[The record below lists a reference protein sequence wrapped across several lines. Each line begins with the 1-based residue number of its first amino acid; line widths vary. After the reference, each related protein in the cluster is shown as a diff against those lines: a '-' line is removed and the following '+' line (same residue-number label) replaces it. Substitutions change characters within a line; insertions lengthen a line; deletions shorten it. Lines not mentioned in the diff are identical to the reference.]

1 MRKCVWR
8 NMGRNG
14 GDVEEDI
21 TGDTTGEALLEES
34 ASWKRRCSSEG
45 TVAQGRPMPG
55 QEQISVHD
63 RYLKKKNN
71 SKA

>member
-14 GDVEEDI
+14 GYVEEDI
-21 TGDTTGEALLEES
+21 TGDTTGEAFLEEG

-55 QEQISVHD
+55 QEQMSVHD
-63 RYLKKKNN
+63 RYFFLKK
-71 SKA
+71 